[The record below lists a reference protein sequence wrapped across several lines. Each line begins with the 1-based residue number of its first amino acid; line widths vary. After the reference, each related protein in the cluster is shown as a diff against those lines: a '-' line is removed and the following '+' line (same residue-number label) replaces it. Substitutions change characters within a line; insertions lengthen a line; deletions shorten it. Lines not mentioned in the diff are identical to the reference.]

1 MPYVL
6 VLEDVDN
13 DVHEVE
19 SALKQIGLYEVQRFM
34 AASRAIEMLS
44 DALSSG
50 SGLPELIIVD
60 LNLPGSSG
68 YELLRFYH
76 ATPKLQS
83 IPCAVWSVLDTETD
97 KKLTTWM
104 GVRKFISKHSGPAT
118 LRKSLASL
126 LQTAADSE
134 PDSAS
139 LRRTP
144 KRRA

>member
-6 VLEDVDN
+6 LLEDVDS
-13 DVHEVE
+13 DAHEVE
-19 SALKQIGLYEVQRFM
+19 SALKQIGGYEVQRFI
-34 AASRAIEMLS
+34 AASRAIETLS

-50 SGLPELIIVD
+50 SDLPDLIIVD

-76 ATPKLQS
+76 ATPKLRS
-83 IPCAVWSVLDTETD
+83 VPCAVWTVLSTHID

-104 GVRKFISKHSGPAT
+104 GSKKFISKHSGPAT

-126 LQTAADSE
+126 LQTGAGSRQN
-134 PDSAS
+134 SA
-139 LRRTP
+139 
-144 KRRA
+144 

>member
-6 VLEDVDN
+6 VLEDVDS

-19 SALKQIGLYEVQRFM
+19 SALKQIGPYEVQRFM

-104 GVRKFISKHSGPAT
+104 GARKFISKHSGPAT
-118 LRKSLASL
+118 LRKSLTSL
-126 LQTAADSE
+126 LQTGAGSE

-139 LRRTP
+139 FRRPP
-144 KRRA
+144 KRA